1 MFLFGGTEKS
11 IIFVKKKYKY
21 MDTVLLVVGLVT
33 LLVALFVKDITGV
46 STCGWAKS
54 DEVYLDIIKKMKEKN
69 IKLID
74 DYGGTGFIT
83 TVTAGM
89 PYISRSIT
97 GLTFKYY
104 VSGYGV
110 VPRWYKSHKEITE
123 IFNQLE
129 NK

>member
-1 MFLFGGTEKS
+1 M
-11 IIFVKKKYKY
+11 
-21 MDTVLLVVGLVT
+21 MTVLLVVGLVS
-33 LLVALFVKDITGV
+33 LLVTLFARDIAGV

-54 DEVYLDIIKKMKEKN
+54 DEVYLDIIKKMKEKG
-69 IKLID
+69 IQYVG
-74 DYGGTGFIT
+74 DYGGEGFIT
-83 TVTAGM
+83 TSKLDL